1 MRISDWSSDVCSSD
15 LMPYD
20 NVPAWKE
27 FRKLPLAEQEKGL
40 RDPATRK
47 RLVDATRNHK
57 RETDPSLNNVL
68 LRDIDWNWY
77 FPMYRTLPP
86 YRSVAEIAAE
96 RGQDPIETVIDL
108 ALEKHLKLF

>member
-57 RETDPSLNNVL
+57 RETDTSLNNVL
-68 LRDIDWNWY
+68 LPDIDWNWY
-77 FPMYRTLPP
+77 FPMYRTL
-86 YRSVAEIAAE
+86 RSEE
-96 RGQDPIETVIDL
+96 RRVGQECVRTGRSRWL
-108 ALEKHLKLF
+108 HEHEKKKNK